1 MSKILI
7 IGSCGQIG
15 IELVLELRK
24 IYGNQNVIAS
34 DIKEEHPIS
43 IAGGPYYQLD
53 IMNVQK
59 LKAIVKENDIKEIYL
74 LAALL
79 SATAEKKPLF
89 AWNLNMQGLF
99 NVLELA
105 KDKLINK
112 VFWPS
117 SIAVFGSNSPAN
129 RTPQHTVMEPS
140 TVYGISK
147 LAGERW
153 CEYYHNKYG
162 VDVRSIR
169 YPGLI
174 SYKSAPG
181 GGTTDY
187 AVDIF
192 IQALKSKNYTCYLRK
207 DAKLPMMYMSDAI
220 RATIEI
226 MEAPPSSIK
235 IRSSYNLSG
244 ISFDPNEITNAI
256 RREIPEFK
264 IKYEPDF
271 RQQIAES
278 WPNSVDDSCAKTDW
292 KWENKVGLQEIVKKM
307 LKGLSQ

>member
-34 DIKEEHPIS
+34 NIKEEYPIS

-89 AWNLNMQGLF
+89 AWNLNIQGLF

-117 SIAVFGSNSPAN
+117 SIAVFG
-129 RTPQHTVMEPS
+129 
-140 TVYGISK
+140 
-147 LAGERW
+147 
-153 CEYYHNKYG
+153 
-162 VDVRSIR
+162 RS
-169 YPGLI
+169 
-174 SYKSAPG
+174 
-181 GGTTDY
+181 
-187 AVDIF
+187 
-192 IQALKSKNYTCYLRK
+192 
-207 DAKLPMMYMSDAI
+207 
-220 RATIEI
+220 
-226 MEAPPSSIK
+226 
-235 IRSSYNLSG
+235 
-244 ISFDPNEITNAI
+244 
-256 RREIPEFK
+256 
-264 IKYEPDF
+264 
-271 RQQIAES
+271 
-278 WPNSVDDSCAKTDW
+278 
-292 KWENKVGLQEIVKKM
+292 
-307 LKGLSQ
+307 